1 MDPINVMEQPGYM
14 AGMRAG
20 QDWAAAAVRNVMKG
34 EGYALEGSTP
44 ALQEVLSD
52 LVHARPT
59 IKKALMI
66 VGLLCGMNPAAPWT
80 GADLVSAMDRW
91 LAKARATDQK
101 F

>member
-20 QDWAAAAVRNVMKG
+20 QDWAAEAVRGVMKDQG
-34 EGYALEGSTP
+34 FDAEGATP
-44 ALQEVLSD
+44 ALREMLGE
-52 LVHARPT
+52 LRHARPT

-66 VGLLCGMNPAAPWT
+66 VGILCGMDPAAPWT

-91 LAKARATDQK
+91 LAKARATDQE